1 MWYEVDFKKLAV
13 LLLPIALRKRK
24 TIAFLHCL
32 IQPIDSV
39 YRSWKTKRD
48 DDWYK
53 LAHNGQVCKLEA
65 VLNDEF
71 DKTLRRIYIDDG
83 DSFHQKYIFT
93 EEEDEEEVFLD
104 DTLFVFSEDEYEN
117 TGVDFVVFVPS
128 ELVDANIHKLNYL
141 IRYYKLAGKRYRI
154 EKL

>member
-1 MWYEVDFKKLAV
+1 MWFEIDYKKLAV

-24 TIAFLHCL
+24 TIAFVHCL
-32 IQPIDSV
+32 TQPIDTV
-39 YRSWKTKRD
+39 YQDWKQKRA

-53 LAHNGQVCKLEA
+53 LAHNGQVCKMEGA
-65 VLNDEF
+65 LNDEF
-71 DKTLRRIYIDDG
+71 DPVQRRIYIDDG
-83 DSFHQKYIFT
+83 DSFPQEYIFT
-93 EEEDEEEVFLD
+93 EEENEEVFLD

-117 TGVDFVVFVPS
+117 TGVDFVVFVPY

-141 IRYYKLAGKRYRI
+141 IKYYKLAGKRYRI